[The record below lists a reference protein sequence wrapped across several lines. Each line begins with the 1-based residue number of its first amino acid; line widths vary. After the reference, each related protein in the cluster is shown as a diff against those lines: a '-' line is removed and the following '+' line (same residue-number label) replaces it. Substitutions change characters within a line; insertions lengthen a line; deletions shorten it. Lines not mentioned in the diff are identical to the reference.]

1 MHTHGDGRWMYF
13 TKGDGRDGLWR
24 MPIAGG
30 EENRVIENLYRFNY
44 AVTSNGVYFVPL
56 PNPGGTSSVQF
67 LDFTTG
73 AISRLVSIDRPIDL
87 GLAVS
92 PDEKELL
99 FTQSD
104 YAGRDLMLVENF
116 Q

>member
-1 MHTHGDGRWMYF
+1 MKLACDEEALPERREGRSE
-13 TKGDGRDGLWR
+13 
-24 MPIAGG
+24 P
-30 EENRVIENLYRFNY
+30 
-44 AVTSNGVYFVPL
+44 
-56 PNPGGTSSVQF
+56 QF

-99 FTQSD
+99 FTQTD
-104 YAGRDLMLVENF
+104 YAGRDLRLVENF